1 MSVYEIILTDDSE
14 PHVVSADAY
23 QQEGPMTTF
32 FACDRADGRLDS
44 WATRLASF
52 RSADIRVI
60 RRLEPPAAGRRPV
73 LDLVTGTDA

>member
-1 MSVYEIILTDDSE
+1 MNVYEIILTDGAE
-14 PHVVSADAY
+14 PHLIHADAY
-23 QQEGPMTTF
+23 QLEGPLTTF

-52 RSADIRVI
+52 RAADIRVI
-60 RRLEPPAAGRRPV
+60 RRLDSTAENGRPV